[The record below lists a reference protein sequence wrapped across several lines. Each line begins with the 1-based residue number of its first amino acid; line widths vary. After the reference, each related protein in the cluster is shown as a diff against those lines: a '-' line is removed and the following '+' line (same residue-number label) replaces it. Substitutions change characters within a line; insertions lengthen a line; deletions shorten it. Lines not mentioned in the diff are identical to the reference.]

1 VSNTQKLSLFLAV
14 YNFWRRGGC
23 DEIPSSH
30 TPAKIGA
37 ALDEAV
43 DLLEKYDEL
52 ERENAALREDNL
64 NAHQMACA
72 AGVERDRLRE
82 ELAALRHSEENLAAT
97 VRGLEFEL
105 EKAQKTAAL
114 LRGTV
119 EALGDANDRLTI
131 EITALRKQ
139 AKP

>member
-1 VSNTQKLSLFLAV
+1 VSRNDLWLWLKDETGLALAYV
-14 YNFWRRGGC
+14 PAC
-23 DEIPSSH
+23 DLVGLQ
-30 TPAKIGA
+30 AKV
-37 ALDEAV
+37 E
-43 DLLEKYDEL
+43 EL
-52 ERENAALREDNL
+52 EREN
-64 NAHQMACA
+64 
-72 AGVERDRLRE
+72 
-82 ELAALRHSEENLAAT
+82 AALRHSEENLAAT

>member
-1 VSNTQKLSLFLAV
+1 MSNTQKLSLFLAV

-52 ERENAALREDNL
+52 ERENAALR
-64 NAHQMACA
+64 
-72 AGVERDRLRE
+72 
-82 ELAALRHSEENLAAT
+82 HSEENLAAT

-105 EKAQKTAAL
+105 EKAQKTAAM

-131 EITALRKQ
+131 EITALRDAKRVAEEVCGEVFAKCFADYAAQTLLKQ
-139 AKP
+139 NQP

>member
-1 VSNTQKLSLFLAV
+1 VSKNDLWLWLKDETGLALAYV
-14 YNFWRRGGC
+14 PAC
-23 DEIPSSH
+23 DLVGLQ
-30 TPAKIGA
+30 AKV
-37 ALDEAV
+37 E
-43 DLLEKYDEL
+43 EL
-52 ERENAALREDNL
+52 EREN
-64 NAHQMACA
+64 
-72 AGVERDRLRE
+72 
-82 ELAALRHSEENLAAT
+82 AALRHSEENLAAT

>member
-1 VSNTQKLSLFLAV
+1 MSKNDLWLWLKDETGLALAYV
-14 YNFWRRGGC
+14 PAC
-23 DEIPSSH
+23 DLVGLQ
-30 TPAKIGA
+30 AKV
-37 ALDEAV
+37 E
-43 DLLEKYDEL
+43 EL
-52 ERENAALREDNL
+52 EREN
-64 NAHQMACA
+64 
-72 AGVERDRLRE
+72 
-82 ELAALRHSEENLAAT
+82 AALRHSEENLAAT